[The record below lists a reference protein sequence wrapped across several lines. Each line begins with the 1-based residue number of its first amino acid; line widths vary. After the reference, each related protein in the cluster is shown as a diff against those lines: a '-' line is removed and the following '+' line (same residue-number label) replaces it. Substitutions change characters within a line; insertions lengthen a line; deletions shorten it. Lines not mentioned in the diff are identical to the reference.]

1 MRRLILALLAVSC
14 VLPLANAYANPVNN
28 IPPEVIIPTGRHVA
42 VNEELVCDPGSWT
55 GIVNHFN
62 DEWVSNGRVVSS
74 GQGDSAYKIKTT
86 DEGHEIWC
94 IVTAEGNS
102 GEDTIVESI
111 NSFIVPGGSP
121 QEEVHNKTP
130 PELSGEPAVGKTL
143 TCKEG
148 TWSGN
153 PTPTLTVK
161 WLRGEGEPIPGATG
175 ATYVVTSEDAGD
187 TLECKVTA
195 SNGVGSEVSKLS
207 NSVTIPAEAPAN
219 KERPTVKGEQDVGG
233 KLTCQPGKWTGTEPI
248 VFTYQWLKD
257 GSSVGDTSSIFK
269 VEREDEGQSIACEV
283 TATNAS
289 GVPATARSEPVSI
302 SFGLLESIEPP
313 TITGTTKVGSTLE
326 CSTGTWNGDP
336 TGFKYQWLKE
346 TETEPKETIGTA
358 TKATFTVLSND
369 AGDSLYCQVTAE
381 RGSSSLSR
389 TSAPVTIPRGSGAGA
404 PKEESGSKPELIGET
419 SGEASVGETL
429 TCKPGNWSGSPRF
442 SYAWRRL
449 SEKNAIGGA
458 DKATYEVQ
466 GADQGHALVCIVT
479 AANGE
484 GQATAESEPLPV
496 KGLAPENRSLPEI
509 LPAGA
514 PHVGETLACTEGQWS
529 AAPPPAFTY
538 QWLLEGSEQV
548 GVGASYVVTASDRGH
563 RLSCVVTAENG
574 VGSPVHATSAS
585 VAVPGSVPE
594 DTEQPSISGT
604 PTLGSTLTCAAGTWG
619 GAPEPTYTY
628 QWLVQGEEI
637 AGATTATFSV
647 QSADRGFVLSCRVTA
662 SNREGNASATSKGV
676 HVPGARPEDLE
687 QPSVSG
693 NAGVGQT
700 LTCVKGVWN
709 GKPPP
714 EFKYQWLREGVAI
727 AAAGSSDT
735 HTVEAADIGHLLTC
749 DVLATN
755 VEGSVEAESSNGVV
769 IAGHTAP
776 PKVEPSIDPGVKTVL
791 PTAAEIRASLERQ
804 LSSVVG
810 VAHLK
815 SVIKVG
821 GYAFS
826 FTAPEAGTLELQW
839 TQAPTKGAHGSAKR
853 KPLVLARSS
862 TPFTGA
868 RKGMVSLKLT
878 RLGREALKGK
888 KRISLT
894 VTATFLI
901 PHERPVIWSGTLV
914 LAS

>member
-102 GEDTIVESI
+102 GEDTTVESI

-153 PTPTLTVK
+153 PAPTLTVK

-175 ATYVVTSEDAGD
+175 ATYVVTSEDAGHS
-187 TLECKVTA
+187 LECKVTA
-195 SNGVGSEVSKLS
+195 SNGVGSELSKLS

-219 KERPTVKGEQDVGG
+219 IKLPTVSGPLEVGG
-233 KLTCQPGKWTGTEPI
+233 KLTCQQGTWTGTEPI
-248 VFTYQWLKD
+248 VFTYQWLKN
-257 GSSVGDTSSIFK
+257 GSSAGMGPDFSV
-269 VEREDEGQSIACEV
+269 VREDEGQSLTCEV
-283 TATNAS
+283 TASNAS
-289 GVPATARSEPVSI
+289 GIPATASSPSVKI
-302 SFGLLESIEPP
+302 PFGALESVEPP
-313 TITGTTKVGSTLE
+313 VITGPAEVNGSLK
-326 CSTGTWNGDP
+326 CSTGTWNGNP
-336 TGFKYQWLKE
+336 TGFKYQWSREGESAIKE
-346 TETEPKETIGTA
+346 AIGPATE
-358 TKATFTVLSND
+358 ATFTVPIND

-381 RGSSSLSR
+381 RVGSSSKSR
-389 TSAPVTIPRGSGAGA
+389 TSAPVTVPRGSGLNA
-404 PKEESGSKPELIGET
+404 PKVVSAPKLEP
-419 SGEASVGETL
+419 SGEASVGKTL
-429 TCKPGNWSGSPRF
+429 TCNPGTWSGSPSPRL

-449 SEKNAIGGA
+449 SEKTPIPGEE
-458 DKATYEVQ
+458 KATYVVQ
-466 GADQGHALVCIVT
+466 SADQGDTLVCIVT
-479 AANGE
+479 ATNSE
-484 GQATAESEPLPV
+484 GQATEDSQPVSV
-496 KGLAPENRSLPEI
+496 KGSVPVNVFAPEV
-509 LPAGA
+509 LPAGT
-514 PHVGETLACTEGQWS
+514 PRVGETLVCTEGKWTGE
-529 AAPPPAFTY
+529 PTPTNFTY
-538 QWLLEGSEQV
+538 EWLLEDSEKV
-548 GVGASYVVTASDRGH
+548 GVGASFVVVAADRGH
-563 RLSCVVTAENG
+563 MLSCVVTAENR
-574 VGSPVHATSAS
+574 VGAVQATSAS

-594 DTEQPSISGT
+594 DTGQPSVSGT
-604 PTLGSTLTCAAGTWG
+604 PAVGSTLTCAPGAWT

-637 AGATTATFSV
+637 AGATAQTFSV

-662 SNREGNASATSKGV
+662 SNREGSASAPSKGV
-676 HVPGARPEDLE
+676 HVPGARPEYLE

-776 PKVEPSIDPGVKTVL
+776 PKVGPSIDPGVKTVL
-791 PTAAEIRASLERQ
+791 PTAAEIRASLKRQ
-804 LSSVVG
+804 LSSLVG

-826 FTAPEAGTLELQW
+826 FTAPEAGRLELQW
-839 TQAPTKGAHGSAKR
+839 TQTPTKGAHGSAKR